1 MEVRNVEVID
11 KLIAL
16 EQMGIP
22 QTLLA
27 QYCHCHKTSIS
38 KLVHGEC
45 NPSEKM
51 LVLIEEGLN
60 RFVNEINEKMG
71 E

>member
-1 MEVRNVEVID
+1 MDTIK

-45 NPSEKM
+45 QPSEKM
-51 LVLIEEGLN
+51 LILIKEGIN
-60 RFVNEINEKMG
+60 KFITEINEKMG

>member
-1 MEVRNVEVID
+1 MEVIKLDVIN

-27 QYCHCHKTSIS
+27 RYCHCHKTSIS
-38 KLVHGEC
+38 KLVRGEC
-45 NPSEKM
+45 NASDKM

-60 RFVNEINEKMG
+60 KFKKEINEKIG

>member
-1 MEVRNVEVID
+1 
-11 KLIAL
+11 
-16 EQMGIP
+16 MGIP

-45 NPSEKM
+45 KPSEKM
-51 LVLIEEGLN
+51 LILIEEGLN

>member
-1 MEVRNVEVID
+1 MQIID

-16 EQMGIP
+16 DQLGIP

-38 KLVHGEC
+38 KLIHGQC
-45 NPSEKM
+45 HPSDKM
-51 LVLIEEGLN
+51 LFLIQEGLQK
-60 RFVNEINEKMG
+60 FINDINVKMG